1 MDVAVWLAQGV
12 SCWHRWAVF
21 GTWLSSQYDKMVTY
35 VGYNN

>member
-1 MDVAVWLAQGV
+1 MVGTGV
-12 SCWHRWAVF
+12 SCWHRWDVL